1 MIVIGEDISKEL
13 IYSTVRLSCFNDKVV
28 SRGTAFF
35 MTYEFNN
42 TNITALVTNK
52 HVVCEDEKKTILY
65 KNAKFV
71 MSCSEHGIVKDDKKV
86 EIVVNDLDKRVV
98 FHNDNDVDLC
108 FVFVNDKI
116 QESINIGN
124 EVYYKSLNTN
134 LIIND
139 EDAKNLRP
147 IEDVIMIGYPI
158 GLIDE
163 YNNKPIV
170 RKGITATSYF
180 LDYNGKKEFLIDI
193 ACYQGSSGSPVF
205 IRKEGLGKEQNENGL
220 TIGLTTSYALLGL
233 LYAGPYNVVEGEIGV
248 SEIPCKMI
256 PISKTKVMINLG
268 CIIKPCRIM
277 ELFENV
283 RNSQNK

>member
-1 MIVIGEDISKEL
+1 MIGEDISKDL
-13 IYSTVRLSCFNDKVV
+13 VYSTVRLTCFNEKTI
-28 SRGTAFF
+28 SRGTSFF
-35 MTYEFNN
+35 MTYEFEN

-52 HVVCEDEKKTILY
+52 HVVCEDEGKTVVY

-71 MSCSEHGIVKDDKKV
+71 ISCIENGNIKDDKKV
-86 EIVVNDLDKRVV
+86 EFIIDDLDKRIV
-98 FHNDNDVDLC
+98 FHDNQNADLC
-108 FVFVNDKI
+108 FIFVNDKI
-116 QESINIGN
+116 SESIKLGNNI
-124 EVYYKSLNTN
+124 YYRSLNTN

-139 EDAKNLRP
+139 EYSKTLKP

-170 RKGITATSYF
+170 RKGITATSYS

-205 IRKEGLGKEQNENGL
+205 IRQDGLGKEQTANGL
-220 TIGLTTSYALLGL
+220 TIGLTTSYAFLGV
-233 LYAGPYNVVEGEIGV
+233 LYAGQYNVVEGEIGV
-248 SEIPCKMI
+248 SEISCKMV

-268 CIIKPCRIM
+268 CVIKPCRIM
-277 ELFENV
+277 ELFEKV
-283 RNSQNK
+283 RNAQQK